1 MKHQVVFTLIRPSA
15 TFSLREKEPS
25 AASLANP
32 VWRVAGA
39 SWSAAVP
46 GAFGDCKKENM
57 EEQDGYEIFLTTKDT
72 KKKRHGFEK
81 LKTEQV

>member
-15 TFSLREKEPS
+15 TFSLREKELS

-57 EEQDGYEIFLTTKDT
+57 EEQDEQEIFFN
-72 KKKRHGFEK
+72 HEGHEEEK
-81 LKTEQV
+81 ARI